1 MIQYYHSCINLPMNW
16 HLSRL
21 CLAVLFWVA
30 VFFCFVCGGFV
41 FGVLFLLLA
50 CDDFVTDWTMRRSFT
65 SSLLRP
71 LNLQTAL
78 YALIS

>member
-1 MIQYYHSCINLPMNW
+1 MNW

-30 VFFCFVCGGFV
+30 VFCFVLVGLFW
-41 FGVLFLLLA
+41 FLFLA
-50 CDDFVTDWTMRRSFT
+50 CCDFVTDYWTMRRSYT

-71 LNLQTAL
+71 LNLQTAM
-78 YALIS
+78 YALN

>member
-1 MIQYYHSCINLPMNW
+1 MNW

-30 VFFCFVCGGFV
+30 VFCFVFV
-41 FGVLFLLLA
+41 GLFLFLA

-71 LNLQTAL
+71 LNLQTAM

>member
-1 MIQYYHSCINLPMNW
+1 MNW

-30 VFFCFVCGGFV
+30 VFCFVLVGLFL
-41 FGVLFLLLA
+41 VLFSA
-50 CDDFVTDWTMRRSFT
+50 CGDFVTDYWTMRRSYT

-71 LNLQTAL
+71 LNLQTAM
-78 YALIS
+78 YALIN